1 MKIILLILLLINGCG
16 IITKSNELTV
26 KKEYFENG
34 QLKSVYHYRNDM
46 KHGEAIVYYPTG
58 ALKGEATF
66 DNDKLEGIFFS
77 YYENGNKEIQGS
89 YANGILKG
97 NWIKYY
103 DNGVVQLEGHY
114 KTGIKDGVWNLYLI
128 NGDILEETIYN
139 MGIEYWY
146 TSSFVLRA
154 GYMYDYEGKVIN
166 PTFGAGIRLLQYGF
180 DFGYTA
186 GSQKQENPSRIN
198 TMFFSINIVI

>member
-1 MKIILLILLLINGCG
+1 MKIILLILLLIIGCG

-58 ALKGEATF
+58 ALKGETTF
-66 DNDKLEGIFFS
+66 DNDELEGRVVS

-103 DNGVVQLEGHY
+103 DNGVVEMEGRY
-114 KTGIKDGVWNLYLI
+114 KMGIRDGVWNLYLI
-128 NGDILEETIYN
+128 NGDILEETIYKDGEKIN
-139 MGIEYWY
+139 RKNYRDRY
-146 TSSFVLRA
+146 LVP
-154 GYMYDYEGKVIN
+154 KVITHRCSE
-166 PTFGAGIRLLQYGF
+166 PERAMGCIYSLVV
-180 DFGYTA
+180 
-186 GSQKQENPSRIN
+186 SR
-198 TMFFSINIVI
+198 